1 MTPGAVIAGLAYVLM
16 LGFCGYQLARIR
28 QEAVR
33 ESEDLQMALL
43 LSLGDQ
49 FWVEEEE
56 TDAAFCRTLEEIQA
70 LKIANPWDL
79 QAP

>member
-16 LGFCGYQLARIR
+16 LGFCGYQLAR
-28 QEAVR
+28 
-33 ESEDLQMALL
+33 
-43 LSLGDQ
+43 G
-49 FWVEEEE
+49 
-56 TDAAFCRTLEEIQA
+56 TLEEIQA